1 MLRGFAVGM
10 RLHLL
15 VGAQPCKS
23 KTFSAICQGF
33 GEIVSGKM
41 GRMNV
46 SNIRV
51 INLVPA
57 AFAVLAAILAL
68 HFFSQVT
75 TALMAITLAVLL
87 ASALNPVARFFER
100 WMPRSGAAILTV
112 LLVLGAII
120 GMAAIAIPPIVG
132 QVSSIDLPGTVG
144 EAQAQLEKLAQRYP
158 QLEPLVKP
166 ERVQQFQQQ
175 LTEWLGSSAG
185 SLIDLASKAVGLI
198 FTGFL
203 TLMMVIFVLANPAPL
218 IGGVLGAF
226 PPQYRMQATRALAQI
241 LVQMG
246 AWGRA
251 TVLIM
256 LATGVIMAGGLYLLG
271 VENWLIFGVLSAL
284 GELIPNIGPIVA
296 GFPPVAFAAVEDPQK
311 GLYVFL
317 FALAFQ
323 QLEGNVLAPFLL
335 GGAGKMH
342 PLSVMVG
349 VLLFSSVFGIVG
361 AFLTVPFLIVIKAI
375 YEHFYLVGN
384 PPPQM
389 SDQVAQALIRGDVGE
404 EMEREQERE
413 EILREQR
420 EKAAKAE
427 AEAEAA
433 ESPEAQTE
441 KKLSLQD
448 VEQMLNSEAVQ
459 TVEAAEPIGPVVV
472 SQSAEMQEEN
482 KHY

>member
-1 MLRGFAVGM
+1 M
-10 RLHLL
+10 
-15 VGAQPCKS
+15 
-23 KTFSAICQGF
+23 
-33 GEIVSGKM
+33 
-41 GRMNV
+41 

-51 INLVPA
+51 INLLPA

-68 HFFSQVT
+68 NFFGQVT

-120 GMAAIAIPPIVG
+120 GMGAIAIPPIVE
-132 QVSSIDLPGTVG
+132 QVSSVDLPGTVG
-144 EAQAQLEKLAQRYP
+144 EAQNQLVKLAQRYP

-175 LTEWLGSSAG
+175 LTEWLSSSAG
-185 SLIDLASKAVGLI
+185 SLIDLASKMVGLI

-256 LATGVIMAGGLYLLG
+256 LATGVIMAGGLYFLG
-271 VENWLIFGVLSAL
+271 VKNWLIFGVLSAL
-284 GELIPNIGPIVA
+284 GELIPNIGPILS
-296 GFPPVAFAAVEDPQK
+296 GFFPVVFAAVEDPQK
-311 GLYVFL
+311 GLYVLL

-323 QLEGNVLAPFLL
+323 QLEGNLLAPFLL

-342 PLSVMVG
+342 PLSVMIG

-361 AFLTVPFLIVIKAI
+361 AFLTVPFLIVIKAV

-384 PPPQM
+384 SPPEM
-389 SDQVAQALIRGDVGE
+389 TDQVAQALIRGDVGE

-413 EILREQR
+413 EILKEQR

-427 AEAEAA
+427 AEAAPSQPAAA
-433 ESPEAQTE
+433 EE
-441 KKLSLQD
+441 KKLSLQE
-448 VEQMLNSEAVQ
+448 VEQMLSADAAVQ
-459 TVEAAEPIGPVVV
+459 TVEPSVPTVIDQTTDVPH
-472 SQSAEMQEEN
+472 N
-482 KHY
+482 K